1 MASNRMSAAL
11 SVLMAR
17 NFSKMFLRA
26 RQALEFSHG
35 LDPKRKL
42 SGNACRDATRPNFTG
57 SKRLSDLCWRDDG
70 RSIGPPEFTFFV
82 TLRSTERIARPR
94 NRRLLLWCG

>member
-17 NFSKMFLRA
+17 NFSKMFLCA

-35 LDPKRKL
+35 LGHEETK
-42 SGNACRDATRPNFTG
+42 S
-57 SKRLSDLCWRDDG
+57 
-70 RSIGPPEFTFFV
+70 V
-82 TLRSTERIARPR
+82 
-94 NRRLLLWCG
+94 NRV